1 MDKGKEDME
10 EIPAIQRYFDNM
22 WLLLILSTLI
32 LAISYVGWGVWEAL
46 NVPAK

>member
-1 MDKGKEDME
+1 MAKGKEKE

-22 WLLLILSTLI
+22 WLLLLLSVLI
-32 LAISYVGWGVWEAL
+32 LAISYVGWGVWDAL

>member
-1 MDKGKEDME
+1 MASGKENE

-22 WLLLILSTLI
+22 WLLLLLSFLV

-46 NVPAK
+46 KVPG